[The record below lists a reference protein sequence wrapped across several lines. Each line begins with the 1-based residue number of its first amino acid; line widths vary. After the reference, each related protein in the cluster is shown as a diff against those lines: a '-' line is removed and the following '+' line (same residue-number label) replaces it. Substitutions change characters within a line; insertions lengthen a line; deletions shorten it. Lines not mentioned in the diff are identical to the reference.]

1 MSEII
6 NIPFSKTNGV
16 YTLQDALNLTQEQID
31 ELGEAGLEAMKQQRF
46 DNWYAIITAPTP
58 EVVEEEPQVDPQ
70 AEV

>member
-31 ELGEAGLEAMKQQRF
+31 ELGEAGLEAMKQERF
-46 DNWYAIITAPTP
+46 DNWYAIVTAPSPAP
-58 EVVEEEPQVDPQ
+58 EIVEEPVQPE
-70 AEV
+70 A